1 MKQALSYLL
10 TPLFYLFFGLILVIF
25 QPIQVVT
32 RTVFGAKAH
41 DKTVGSLNFWITKCL
56 LILGTSIS
64 FRQFRTIPTT
74 APVLIISNHQSMWD
88 ISPIIWKLSKNRT
101 KYIAKASLARFIPS
115 ISYNL
120 KYGGS
125 VAIDRND
132 PAGSIL
138 KIKEFAHFIQKN
150 NFAIVIYPEGSR
162 NIEGKVQKFKT
173 SGIEAILQVMP
184 TIEVIPIAIKNTAKI
199 DNSGKFLKKIG
210 VKVSFTMLA
219 GRKINPE
226 NLEVELEQIRQE
238 IITCIE
244 G

>member
-1 MKQALSYLL
+1 MDSLTLSNETSAVVSTHTTFLL
-10 TPLFYLFFGLILVIF
+10 IF
-25 QPIQVVT
+25 WINLGDLST
-32 RTVFGAKAH
+32 NS
-41 DKTVGSLNFWITKCL
+41 GSNTNSFWSKSARQNGGEFKFWITKCL
-56 LILGTSIS
+56 HILGTSIS

-162 NIEGKVQKFKT
+162 NIEGKVQK
-173 SGIEAILQVMP
+173 V
-184 TIEVIPIAIKNTAKI
+184 
-199 DNSGKFLKKIG
+199 
-210 VKVSFTMLA
+210 
-219 GRKINPE
+219 
-226 NLEVELEQIRQE
+226 
-238 IITCIE
+238 
-244 G
+244 